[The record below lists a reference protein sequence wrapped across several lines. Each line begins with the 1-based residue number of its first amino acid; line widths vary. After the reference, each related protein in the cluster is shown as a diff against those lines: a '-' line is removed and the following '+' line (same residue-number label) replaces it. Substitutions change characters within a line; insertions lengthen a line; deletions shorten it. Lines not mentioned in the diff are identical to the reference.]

1 MSEFSDFLRHKQA
14 YVAIGEFQAGCFN
27 EARQLYE
34 RAVSTYEEEGFK
46 GAYLLQEPG
55 TDRGIAII
63 LWDNIGT
70 MEAHQSK
77 AYKTLLAKLSTLFVT
92 PPEIKFYE
100 VCSEIGL
107 PGQMIQATAEA
118 AVS

>member
-14 YVAIGEFQAGCFN
+14 YVAIGEFKPGRFA

-34 RAVSTYEEEGFK
+34 KAVSTYKDGFK

-63 LWDNIGT
+63 LWDEISA
-70 MEAHQSK
+70 MEANQSEVYQEAIHK
-77 AYKTLLAKLSTLFVT
+77 ISSLFVS

-107 PGQMIQATAEA
+107 MGQALLAMA
-118 AVS
+118 

>member
-1 MSEFSDFLRHKQA
+1 MSEFSDFLKHKQA
-14 YVAIGEFQAGCFN
+14 YVAIGEFKPGCFN
-27 EARQLYE
+27 QARQLYE
-34 RAVSTYEEEGFK
+34 QAVSTYTDGFQ

-63 LWDNIGT
+63 LWDNIGD
-70 MEAHQSK
+70 MEEYHSE
-77 AYKTLLAKLSTLFVT
+77 AYESALHKISSLFVK

-107 PGQMIQATAEA
+107 AGQILQAM
-118 AVS
+118 AVAQ